1 MSTASVGTVTS
12 TGRDDLLDDR
22 LACVDCGYIG
32 HNLIEFDSET
42 PRFRCVECN
51 FYNDPSAYSSDF
63 VIAWLPQYSKSF
75 VSSASKIASLVLAPE
90 FFSVLSEISS
100 ASDPKLRIAEVE
112 TALSSFQE
120 KGLEIADAIEII
132 DEEAQRLAKSVASEF
147 QAGINAAKDLLGDIP
162 VLDAFD
168 VMASLTQEEQS
179 FLQNGIRLIPKMV
192 SAGALNKTDRI
203 ILIKSIIRYFI
214 KTLDVGLDVKQS
226 TEREDIIIDTEA
238 PEIDP
243 GLASMINDMI
253 ADSKES

>member
-1 MSTASVGTVTS
+1 MSTASVGTATS
-12 TGRDDLLDDR
+12 IGSDDLLDYR

-51 FYNDPSAYSSDF
+51 FYNDPSAHSSDS

-90 FFSVLSEISS
+90 FVSVLSEISS

-112 TALSSFQE
+112 TALSSFKE
-120 KGLEIADAIEII
+120 KGLEKATAISII
-132 DEEAQRLAKSVASEF
+132 DEEAKRLARSVTSEF
-147 QAGINAAKDLLGDIP
+147 QTGIDAARDLLGDIP

-179 FLQNGIRLIPKMV
+179 FLQNGIRLIPKTV
-192 SAGALNKTDRI
+192 SADALNRTDRI
-203 ILIKSIIRYFI
+203 ILIKSIIRYFM
-214 KTLDVGLDVKQS
+214 KTLEVGLDVEQPA
-226 TEREDIIIDTEA
+226 EPEENEIDAEA
-238 PEIDP
+238 PEIDQ
-243 GLASMINDMI
+243 GLALMINDII